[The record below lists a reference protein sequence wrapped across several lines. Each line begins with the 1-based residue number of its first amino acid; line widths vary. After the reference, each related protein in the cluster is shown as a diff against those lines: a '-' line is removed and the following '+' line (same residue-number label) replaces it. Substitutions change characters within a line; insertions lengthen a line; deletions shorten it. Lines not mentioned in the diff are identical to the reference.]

1 MQRARL
7 AAAAAADCQAELP
20 RTAVVRG
27 ERIWE
32 SEHREMGL
40 VVLEL
45 TTACTGRAAAETR
58 LYPDLQVH
66 LVAQAAMGQVAAV
79 RAHLP
84 PRAARVAQVAAASRA
99 LFPTGEQ

>member
-7 AAAAAADCQAELP
+7 AAVVAADCQAELP
-20 RTAVVRG
+20 RTTAVRG

-40 VVLEL
+40 AVPEL
-45 TTACTGRAAAETR
+45 TTAYTGRAAAEALR
-58 LYPDLQVH
+58 YREQQPKRA
-66 LVAQAAMGQVAAV
+66 AQAAMGQVAAV

-84 PRAARVAQVAAASRA
+84 PRAARVAQVAAASLA
-99 LFPTGEQ
+99 SFPTGEQ